1 MGHAQHALA
10 SGLSADPR
18 PSCDAVAGSAWAKPS
33 THRPADSKYSAIAS
47 RPCAAL
53 STPLPAAGPEKESAE
68 AGEAPEPLR
77 APSAAQSGARRKVLP
92 GASRADSSGVQPTS
106 SAPPLA
112 SVPAGPP
119 GAAPAAAR
127 RSAALPPAS
136 PPACT
141 SSEGPASC
149 GVVRGR
155 RSPAGGSWSA
165 SAMAS
170 AYRTKSRRWPGR
182 PCASSSAAS
191 GSAPNAS

>member
-1 MGHAQHALA
+1 MGHAQHAPA
-10 SGLSADPR
+10 SRLSADPG
-18 PSCDAVAGSAWAKPS
+18 PSCDAGSAWAEPS

-47 RPCAAL
+47 RPRAAL
-53 STPLPAAGPEKESAE
+53 STPLPATIVGPVNESAG
-68 AGEAPEPLR
+68 AGKAPEPLR
-77 APSAAQSGARRKVLP
+77 APSAAQSGARRKGFP
-92 GASRADSSGVQPTS
+92 GAPHADSSGVQPGS

-112 SVPAGPP
+112 PVSAGPQ

-127 RSAALPPAS
+127 RSAALPPSS
-136 PPACT
+136 PPAGT

-155 RSPAGGSWSA
+155 WSPAAGCWSA